1 MGAHWGD
8 KVSSKIVE
16 AVSPAFTEGWTRLK
30 LIEKLK
36 EAFAGEIRRSDSYW
50 SGLANNAVT
59 RSRNFGLTEAA
70 SQAGFQRG
78 TIVAFIDDR
87 TSDQCRWLNGKHVL
101 VSDMRQLRDSI
112 ITAPNP
118 EAVKELAS
126 WLSLAELKERV
137 GLDGRLPVSHSLPPY
152 HFHCRTFVLFL

>member
-1 MGAHWGD
+1 MVDVIGSANWEFNVTDRLALHYLEDTEIVHWVGAHWGD

-36 EAFAGEIRRSDSYW
+36 EALADQVRRSDSYW

-78 TIVAFIDDR
+78 TIVAFIDEQDVGPVPVAER
-87 TSDQCRWLNGKHVL
+87 
-101 VSDMRQLRDSI
+101 
-112 ITAPNP
+112 
-118 EAVKELAS
+118 EARAGVGYAS
-126 WLSLAELKERV
+126 AKGQHYHCAESGGGEGAGSVVVV
-137 GLDGRLPVSHSLPPY
+137 G
-152 HFHCRTFVLFL
+152 